1 MSTKTLSDLLDA
13 LKFMDEILIAYDI
26 DKEAVCDHSVGICWC
41 EYLRKREL
49 IKEVIAKAGMK

>member
-1 MSTKTLSDLLDA
+1 MSTKNLSDLLDA

-26 DKEAVCDHSVGICWC
+26 DKEAVCDHSVGLCWC

-49 IKEVIAKAGMK
+49 IKEVLTKAGMK